1 LGILV
6 VEVIKMTITMKVR
19 NQITI
24 PKKITSVLGLRE
36 GSMFNIG
43 VSGNR
48 IELIPLEVTEK
59 VFTKEEYAKFE
70 LLAQKE
76 RGKEKKVTKKY
87 IKKLERAS

>member
-1 LGILV
+1 
-6 VEVIKMTITMKVR
+6 MTVTMKTR

-24 PKKITSVLGLRE
+24 PKKITSVLGLKE

-59 VFTKEEYAKFE
+59 IFTKEEYAKLE
-70 LLAQKE
+70 LLAQRE
-76 RGKEKKVTKKY
+76 RGKEKRVTKKY
-87 IKKLERAS
+87 IKKLEKTD

>member
-1 LGILV
+1 
-6 VEVIKMTITMKVR
+6 MTITMKVR

-59 VFTKEEYAKFE
+59 VFTKEEYAKLD
-70 LLAQKE
+70 LLAQRE
-76 RGKEKKVTKKY
+76 HGKEKRVTKRF